1 MVEELEKIA
10 WGEHK
15 DWQVI
20 TRNYKGE
27 RRWGFDEEVVFTDR
41 NRVYPFY
48 AFTYYVSVGDSEVEF
63 MPSEVYEVEPNE
75 ITVTEWKRV

>member
-10 WGEHK
+10 WSK
-15 DWQVI
+15 DDDWEVV

-27 RRWGFDEEVVFTDR
+27 RRWGFEEEVVFTHR
-41 NRVYPFY
+41 NGLYPFY
-48 AFTYYVSVGDSEVEF
+48 AFTYYIGAGGMDAAF

-75 ITVTEWKRV
+75 ITITEWKRV